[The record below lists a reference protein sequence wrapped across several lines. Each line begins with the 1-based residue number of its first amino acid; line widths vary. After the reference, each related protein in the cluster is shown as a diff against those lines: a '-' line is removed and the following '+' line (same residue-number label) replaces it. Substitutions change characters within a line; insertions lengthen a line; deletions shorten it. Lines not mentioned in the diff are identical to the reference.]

1 MHSASGPSSRLSF
14 QCAPENPKAKFCQ
27 SHGCRRHGSAGRK
40 LPEFR
45 FDLVEQPHRLRP
57 TARLVQSL
65 NHPINRKVRAA
76 LIHERNGFAELL
88 ERQIKVLVVGNT
100 FLIPEIG
107 GFAAVMYIRRPAE
120 R

>member
-1 MHSASGPSSRLSF
+1 MRQKILKRNFVKVMVAGDMETRSG
-14 QCAPENPKAKFCQ
+14 
-27 SHGCRRHGSAGRK
+27 K
-40 LPEFR
+40 LPECR

-57 TARLVQSL
+57 TARLCAVFEVTQF
-65 NHPINRKVRAA
+65 NRKVRAA

-107 GFAAVMYIRRPAE
+107 AFAAVMYIRRPAE

>member
-1 MHSASGPSSRLSF
+1 MVAGDMETRSG
-14 QCAPENPKAKFCQ
+14 
-27 SHGCRRHGSAGRK
+27 K
-40 LPEFR
+40 LPKFR
-45 FDLVEQPHRLRP
+45 FDLVEQPRRLRP
-57 TARLVQSL
+57 TARLCAVFEVTQF
-65 NHPINRKVRAA
+65 NRKVRAA

-107 GFAAVMYIRRPAE
+107 GFAAVMYIRHPAE